1 MKHGKKRAA
10 ATPHRDSQ
18 SSGIASTAVF
28 SDFPH
33 VATTDTNNLKTTW
46 ITAKVASHLE
56 SDTFLIVI
64 ALFTVIWLIMELVA
78 FCSWSHCGSSGWP
91 SIRDPP
97 ASVCRMQD
105 NSDIPLYIARRSFYS
120 LLGMEQGFTQVR
132 QVLYH

>member
-1 MKHGKKRAA
+1 MKRGKKRAA
-10 ATPHRDSQ
+10 ATTHRDSQ
-18 SSGIASTAVF
+18 SSGMASTVVF

-46 ITAKVASHLE
+46 ITTAKVASHLE

-64 ALFTVIWLIMELVA
+64 ALFTVIRLIVELVA

-120 LLGMEQGFTQVR
+120 LLGMEQGFT
-132 QVLYH
+132 